1 MLVKFDP
8 GAPYEVEESDVPYA
22 RPGGQELLA
31 RVYWPA
37 GERRTALAG
46 IVDVHGGAWSRLD
59 RTTGALHARALAA
72 CGLFVVSLD
81 FRQGPAHRHPAGSAD
96 VAAGV
101 RWLRANAYQL
111 GVDPQRIG
119 LLGSSSGGQLALL
132 AALRPGALEHAGV
145 PIVLSNETESTAAD
159 DDSAAFVLALY
170 PVADPLARYRYV
182 LRRSEEPAPA
192 SDLEA
197 KRLAQRLVEAH
208 RGYFADE
215 IAMAEASA
223 TRIVVE
229 GEARALPPVWLA
241 QPEFDDNVPAE
252 ITDAFVEAYRAAGG
266 KVERVRFP
274 GARHSFIQQAGQTTD
289 ECIALMRDF
298 IARQVQPPA

>member
-1 MLVKFDP
+1 MLVKFDT

-22 RPGGQELLA
+22 RPEGRELLA

-46 IVDVHGGAWSRLD
+46 IVDVHGGAWSRMD
-59 RTTGALHARALAA
+59 RTTGALHARALAS

-81 FRQGPAHRHPAGSAD
+81 FRQGPVHRHPAGSAD

-101 RWLRANAYQL
+101 RWLRANSYQL
-111 GVDPQRIG
+111 GVDPERIG

-145 PIVLSNETESTAAD
+145 PIVMANETENTAAG
-159 DDSAAFVLALY
+159 DDSVAYVLALY
-170 PVADPLARYRYV
+170 PVADPLARYRYA
-182 LRRSEEPAPA
+182 LRRQDEPAPA
-192 SDLEA
+192 SGFDA
-197 KRLAQRLVEAH
+197 KRLVAAH

-223 TRIVVE
+223 TRIVAE
-229 GEARALPPVWLA
+229 REARALPPVWLA
-241 QPEFDDNVPAE
+241 QPELDDNVPAE

-274 GARHSFIQQAGQTTD
+274 GARHSFIQQPGQTTD